1 MSHLNALQPK
11 LDEDLIL
18 IQTLSGEYIEICADE
33 DDGGYEGTR
42 KNQERKKNKPE
53 KTKKKGAKY
62 FETSPRDSDSTW
74 HGSKNERRNSGGT
87 LRKKFKYID
96 FTHLTFNQ

>member
-1 MSHLNALQPK
+1 MCPTMSHLNALQPK

-53 KTKKKGAKY
+53 KTKKK
-62 FETSPRDSDSTW
+62 EPNTSKHPHEIVIQLGMDL
-74 HGSKNERRNSGGT
+74 KMIGGT
-87 LRKKFKYID
+87 LEVRSDKSL
-96 FTHLTFNQ
+96 TLLTFDI